1 MRMAG
6 AALRVIH
13 YLVPPLMKVHVS
25 SHDRFCLLPAQKT
38 RKIETYLARV
48 TSY

>member
-25 SHDRFCLLPAQKT
+25 SHDRFCPLKKLEK
-38 RKIETYLARV
+38 
-48 TSY
+48 